1 MTGPS
6 RYRRIVGENVRTHA
20 AGDAPADLR
29 NLVS

>member
-1 MTGPS
+1 MTDRN
-6 RYRRIVGENVRTHA
+6 RYRRIVAENVRTHA